1 MKNSIFT
8 LAITLFLCTS
18 LSAQSDLMIKK
29 QTSGPFNVNS
39 YLLFDMN
46 TKEAVFIDAGSS
58 IDSLI
63 DAVDKENLKLKYI
76 FLTHGHQDH
85 IVGVNALKERYP
97 KAKVCFSKE
106 EFQDFRHYMRW
117 NEIFDT
123 ASVDGWKKDTVIA
136 KLMNFDYK
144 RVKKPD
150 IYLDNDQEYK
160 IGNTIL
166 KVIKTPGHSRGSL
179 TFLIKNI
186 IFPGDLIVYH
196 ATGDLDYFLC
206 SKDEIVKSIRM
217 LYKLFPDETI
227 IHSGHGKSSTIGY
240 EKTNNKNVSETKI
253 TW

>member
-1 MKNSIFT
+1 MKHQLYM
-8 LAITLFLCTS
+8 LAITLLLCTT

-39 YLLFDMN
+39 YLLYDMN
-46 TKEAVFIDAGSS
+46 TKEAVFIDAG
-58 IDSLI
+58 IDSLSDI
-63 DAVDKENLKLKYI
+63 VEQAKLKLKYI
-76 FLTHGHQDH
+76 FLTHAHQDH
-85 IVGVNALKERYP
+85 IIGLNALKKRYP

-106 EFQDFRHYMRW
+106 EFQDFRHYMSW
-117 NEIFDT
+117 DEIFDT
-123 ASVDGWKKDTVIA
+123 ASVDGWKKDTVIV

-144 RVKKPD
+144 MVKKPD

-179 TFLIKNI
+179 TFSIANM

-240 EKTNNKNVSETKI
+240 EKTNNKNVSETK
-253 TW
+253 TMW